1 MVPIA
6 RCELGLVN
14 PRIYLLIFF
23 SVIYVELREFRNT
36 LEKKYL
42 GVIQTA
48 LNKSAIQCI
57 FTVFILV
64 VLIRSSM
71 A

>member
-1 MVPIA
+1 M
-6 RCELGLVN
+6 
-14 PRIYLLIFF
+14 
-23 SVIYVELREFRNT
+23 IYVELREFRNT

-48 LNKSAIQCI
+48 LNKSANQFI